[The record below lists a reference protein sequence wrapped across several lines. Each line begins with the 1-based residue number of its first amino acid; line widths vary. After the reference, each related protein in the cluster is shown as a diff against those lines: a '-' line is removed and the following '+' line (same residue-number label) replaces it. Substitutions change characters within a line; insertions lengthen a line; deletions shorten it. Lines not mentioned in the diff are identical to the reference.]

1 MGDNVDVAREDAIKK
16 LQLLEKATELQEVCN
31 SLSITIP
38 PAKLGNVAAL
48 RTLIRRHLDSD
59 EVESNTDGGLQ
70 LFTDVANQVQ
80 AKLAKEE
87 DAKVKLEEQVSL
99 PPDGTS
105 VKRKSEE
112 TAESSE
118 GSLKRLQGES
128 NVVTRV
134 EHVRALN
141 KDFKLGG
148 VVGDGK
154 NCLGYGTIYYR
165 MMEGIQKGYKREEVM
180 SGVVNA
186 MQAGSELGKYFE
198 GHHELKWDNFLRIL
212 RNHYQLENYGKLLMN
227 LGKQYQ
233 KANEKVIDFAYRMT
247 RLRDDILV
255 VAANEGA
262 VVDRKMVQEQCLHG
276 LSVGIQSNTIR
287 LELRQVLKNTDITDL
302 ELFEEINAA
311 SRREQ
316 EHLQIQQEQQ
326 EAQVNASSARK
337 NQGGGTEDKTNLA
350 ILAELKKLTASNEQL
365 TAQMNAR
372 VNEMTAL
379 KNDFD
384 LFKKQYT
391 NKGASGGVGSG
402 GVGSNVGV
410 GSNGGIGGSGLV
422 FRNKVPICP
431 ACQVSGA
438 HCKHCAF
445 CGKDDHKIKNCPTKN

>member
-1 MGDNVDVAREDAIKK
+1 M
-16 LQLLEKATELQEVCN
+16 
-31 SLSITIP
+31 
-38 PAKLGNVAAL
+38 
-48 RTLIRRHLDSD
+48 
-59 EVESNTDGGLQ
+59 
-70 LFTDVANQVQ
+70 Q

-87 DAKVKLEEQVSL
+87 DDKPEVKLEETPKVKLEEPSNSTN
-99 PPDGTS
+99 GAS
-105 VKRKSEE
+105 VKRKSLED
-112 TAESSE
+112 TGDSSE
-118 GSLKRLQGES
+118 GGGSKRLQGDS

-134 EHVRALN
+134 EHIRLN

-165 MMEGIQKGYKREEVM
+165 MMEAKANGYKPEEIM
-180 SGVVNA
+180 SGVVLA
-186 MQAGSELGKYFE
+186 MQPGSELGKYFE
-198 GHHELKWDNFLRIL
+198 GHRELKWDEFLKIL

-227 LGKQYQ
+227 LGKQHQ
-233 KANEKVIDFAYRMT
+233 KVNEKVIDFAYRMT
-247 RLRDDILV
+247 RLCDDILV

-262 VVDRKMVQEQCLHG
+262 VVDRKMVQEQCLYG

-287 LELRQVLKNTDITDL
+287 LELRQVLKNPAITDL

-311 SRREQ
+311 TKREQ

-337 NQGGGTEDKTNLA
+337 NHGGGAGTEDKTNLA

-372 VNEMTAL
+372 VKEMTVL
-379 KNDFD
+379 KNEFD
-384 LFKKQYT
+384 QFKKQHSG
-391 NKGASGGVGSG
+391 KGASGGAGSG
-402 GVGSNVGV
+402 GVGSTGGV
-410 GSNGGIGGSGLV
+410 GSAGGVGGGGLV

-431 ACQVSGA
+431 ACQVTGA

-445 CGKDDHKIKNCPTKN
+445 CGKDDHKVKNCPEKN

>member
-1 MGDNVDVAREDAIKK
+1 M
-16 LQLLEKATELQEVCN
+16 
-31 SLSITIP
+31 
-38 PAKLGNVAAL
+38 
-48 RTLIRRHLDSD
+48 
-59 EVESNTDGGLQ
+59 
-70 LFTDVANQVQ
+70 
-80 AKLAKEE
+80 
-87 DAKVKLEEQVSL
+87 SL

-287 LELRQVLKNTDITDL
+287 LELRQVLKNSDITDL

-372 VNEMTAL
+372 VNEMIAL

-384 LFKKQYT
+384 LFKKQYA

-431 ACQVSGA
+431 ACQVTGA

-445 CGKDDHKIKNCPTKN
+445 CGKDDHKVKNCPEKN